1 MSLLSLMSLEFLIG
15 YSMKDSK
22 DPKLETMRE
31 VLKFIIIKMSREV
44 VVPKKSVIK
53 VFQKANFYR

>member
-1 MSLLSLMSLEFLIG
+1 MSLEFLIG